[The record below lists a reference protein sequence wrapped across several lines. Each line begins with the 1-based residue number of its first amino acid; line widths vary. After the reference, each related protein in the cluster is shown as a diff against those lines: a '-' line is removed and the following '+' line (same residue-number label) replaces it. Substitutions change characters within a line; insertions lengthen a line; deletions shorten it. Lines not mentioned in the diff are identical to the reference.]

1 MKWWLFAAKVYFID
15 RKQFSCISQSR
26 EKIQLITRFVKRFE
40 KYAPLYVIF
49 FFFPQLCKLCA
60 QSQIMPFH
68 IHALFWKPCRGNV
81 DAALSQRADLNYLV
95 DLRALIPIKTYLS
108 DILLHPSKHN
118 SSIFLHCWAKIL
130 YIEREQ
136 SQFCSRLEA
145 E

>member
-1 MKWWLFAAKVYFID
+1 
-15 RKQFSCISQSR
+15 
-26 EKIQLITRFVKRFE
+26 
-40 KYAPLYVIF
+40 
-49 FFFPQLCKLCA
+49 
-60 QSQIMPFH
+60 MPFH

-95 DLRALIPIKTYLS
+95 DLRAFIPIKTYLS